1 MRKTLTIKY
10 LNDKIAKPLE
20 VELVKGKGYFYLVG
34 ELMGYAS
41 TTSIYVYKV
50 NDLSF
55 EQWQESIKE
64 IVSEAKTTRNKGL
77 Y

>member
-10 LNDKIAKPLE
+10 LNDKIAKPLG
-20 VELVKGKGYFYLVG
+20 VELVKGEGYFYLCG

-41 TTSIYVYKV
+41 TSGIYVYKV

-55 EQWQESIKE
+55 EQWKDSIEE
-64 IVSEAKTTRNKGL
+64 IVAEAKTTMERGE
-77 Y
+77 